1 MHILLCGN
9 ISVNSPEFTLEID
22 NKPDIR
28 KNILQTEKLN
38 AFVIEKLED
47 MKGRDIISLHIGDK
61 ASFADYMVI
70 CSGNSN
76 RHVKSI
82 AQNVAIECRAAGVEP
97 RGMEGN
103 DVGEWSLVDLGDI
116 IVHVMTDEQRD
127 KYNLEQL
134 WAE

>member
-1 MHILLCGN
+1 
-9 ISVNSPEFTLEID
+9 
-22 NKPDIR
+22 
-28 KNILQTEKLN
+28 LQTEQLK

-47 MKGRDIISLHIGDK
+47 MKGRDIIALNISDK
-61 ASFADYMVI
+61 ASFADYMI
-70 CSGNSN
+70 ISSGNSN

-82 AQNVAIECRAAGVEP
+82 AQSVAMECRAEGHEP
-97 RGMEGN
+97 KGMEGN
-103 DVGEWSLVDLGDI
+103 DVGEWALVDLGDI

>member
-1 MHILLCGN
+1 M
-9 ISVNSPEFTLEID
+9 
-22 NKPDIR
+22 
-28 KNILQTEKLN
+28 QTEELKS
-38 AFVIEKLED
+38 FVIEQLEE
-47 MKGRDIISLHIGDK
+47 MKGRDIITLHIGDK
-61 ASFADYMVI
+61 ASFADYMII

-82 AQNVAIECRAAGVEP
+82 AQSVAMECRAKGVEP

-103 DVGEWSLVDLGDI
+103 DIGEWALVDLIDI

>member
-1 MHILLCGN
+1 MVRTLVRHLSAN
-9 ISVNSPEFTLEID
+9 FPEL
-22 NKPDIR
+22 NHKPNTR
-28 KNILQTEKLN
+28 KNTLQTEELN

-47 MKGRDIISLHIGDK
+47 MKGRDIVSLRISDK

-82 AQNVAIECRAAGVEP
+82 AQSVAMECRAAGVEP

-103 DVGEWSLVDLGDI
+103 DVGEWALVDLNDV

-127 KYNLEQL
+127 IYNLEQL
-134 WAE
+134 WAED

>member
-1 MHILLCGN
+1 MKNQPIY
-9 ISVNSPEFTLEID
+9 
-22 NKPDIR
+22 R
-28 KNILQTEKLN
+28 KNPLQTEALN

-47 MKGRDIISLHIGDK
+47 MKGRDIISLNISDK
-61 ASFADYMVI
+61 ASFADYMII

-82 AQNVAIECRAAGVEP
+82 AQSVAVECRAAGTEP

-103 DVGEWSLVDLGDI
+103 DVGEWALVDLGDI
-116 IVHVMTDEQRD
+116 IVHVMTNEQRD

>member
-1 MHILLCGN
+1 
-9 ISVNSPEFTLEID
+9 
-22 NKPDIR
+22 
-28 KNILQTEKLN
+28 LQTEALN

-47 MKGRDIISLHIGDK
+47 MKGKEIISLNISEK
-61 ASFADYMVI
+61 SSFADYMII

-82 AQNVAIECRAAGVEP
+82 AQSVAIECRAAGVEP

-116 IVHVMTDEQRD
+116 IVHIMTNEQRD

-134 WAE
+134 WGE

>member
-1 MHILLCGN
+1 M
-9 ISVNSPEFTLEID
+9 
-22 NKPDIR
+22 
-28 KNILQTEKLN
+28 QTEALN
-38 AFVIEKLED
+38 TFVIEKLED
-47 MKGRDIISLHIGDK
+47 MKGRDIISLNISNK
-61 ASFADYMVI
+61 SSFADYMII

-82 AQNVAIECRAAGVEP
+82 AQSVVIECRAAGVEP
-97 RGMEGN
+97 LSIEGN
-103 DVGEWSLVDLGDI
+103 NVGEWALVDLNNI

>member
-1 MHILLCGN
+1 LNCHI
-9 ISVNSPEFTLEID
+9 IY
-22 NKPDIR
+22 R
-28 KNILQTEKLN
+28 KNTLQTEALN

-47 MKGRDIISLHIGDK
+47 MKARDIISLNIRDK
-61 ASFADYMVI
+61 SSFADYMI
-70 CSGNSN
+70 ISSGNSN

-82 AQNVAIECRAAGVEP
+82 AQSVAMECRAAGEEP

-103 DVGEWSLVDLGDI
+103 DVGEWALVDLGDI

>member
-1 MHILLCGN
+1 MSKITIN
-9 ISVNSPEFTLEID
+9 DRNNT
-22 NKPDIR
+22 
-28 KNILQTEKLN
+28 LQTEQLK
-38 AFVIEKLED
+38 AFVIKTLED
-47 MKGRDIISLHIGDK
+47 MKGRDIIALNISDK
-61 ASFADYMVI
+61 ASFADYMII
-70 CSGNSN
+70 CSGNSK

-82 AQNVAIECRAAGVEP
+82 AQSIAIECRAKGIEP

-103 DVGEWSLVDLGDI
+103 DVGEWALVDLADI

>member
-1 MHILLCGN
+1 M
-9 ISVNSPEFTLEID
+9 
-22 NKPDIR
+22 
-28 KNILQTEKLN
+28 QTEELT

-47 MKGRDIISLHIGDK
+47 MKGRDIVTIHIGDK
-61 ASFADYMVI
+61 ASFADYMII

-82 AQNVAIECRAAGVEP
+82 AQNVAIECRAQGQEP

-103 DVGEWSLVDLGDI
+103 DVGEWALVDLVDV

-127 KYNLEQL
+127 KYNLEEL
-134 WAE
+134 WAETP

>member
-1 MHILLCGN
+1 
-9 ISVNSPEFTLEID
+9 
-22 NKPDIR
+22 
-28 KNILQTEKLN
+28 LQTAQLKTFVTEK
-38 AFVIEKLED
+38 IED
-47 MKGRDIISLHIGDK
+47 MKGRDIIALDISDK
-61 ASFADYMVI
+61 ASFADYMLI

-82 AQNVAIECRAAGVEP
+82 AQSVAMECRAEGIQP

-103 DVGEWSLVDLGDI
+103 DIGEWALVDLGNI

>member
-1 MHILLCGN
+1 LC
-9 ISVNSPEFTLEID
+9 TLKSASKVTIND
-22 NKPDIR
+22 RN
-28 KNILQTEKLN
+28 NTLQTEQLK

-47 MKGRDIISLHIGDK
+47 MKGRDIIALNITDK

-76 RHVKSI
+76 RHVKSL
-82 AQNVAIECRAAGVEP
+82 ANSVGMECRAQGLEP
-97 RGMEGN
+97 LGMEGN
-103 DVGEWSLVDLGDI
+103 DIGEWSLVDLGDI

>member
-1 MHILLCGN
+1 VKNQLIY
-9 ISVNSPEFTLEID
+9 
-22 NKPDIR
+22 R
-28 KNILQTEKLN
+28 KNPLQTEALN

-47 MKGRDIISLHIGDK
+47 MKGREIISINISDK
-61 ASFADYMVI
+61 ASFADYMII

-82 AQNVAIECRAAGVEP
+82 AQSVAIECRTAGVEP

-103 DVGEWSLVDLGDI
+103 DVGEWALVDLGDI
-116 IVHVMTDEQRD
+116 IVHVMTNEQRD